1 MGTKPSEE
9 ELFDSII
16 DPKDHKVIKYML
28 KSIGEDIY
36 DKTKSLGRKIKSGAT
51 HILNAPLRVFR
62 GYTKGYLNQEDAL
75 PTGAINAT
83 IAFLTLYTDYM
94 SKYGYVEDISKISE
108 VRQLQNDPA
117 VVIPLVVKIFGSMTA
132 VFLLPRITSY
142 INSKHKEAIEVV
154 YGTSVDTPTKNTIL

>member
-83 IAFLTLYTDYM
+83 IRIFSRRPREECRICLCQRPSQPAPR
-94 SKYGYVEDISKISE
+94 SA
-108 VRQLQNDPA
+108 VR
-117 VVIPLVVKIFGSMTA
+117 
-132 VFLLPRITSY
+132 SY
-142 INSKHKEAIEVV
+142 RA
-154 YGTSVDTPTKNTIL
+154 L